1 MNNDTKPVRTMKN
14 NSGDID
20 DLRHEAE
27 SLINLE
33 SVNIDAVSPHDLQ
46 TLFHE
51 LNVHQIE
58 LRMQNEQLVEAQQQL
73 IASRNDFITLFDLAP
88 VGYLR
93 LDEKGR
99 ILQSNRTVQEMLGK
113 NHSELRDK
121 FLAAFIHTDDL
132 SIFNARYSAFYKKPD
147 GKHIELRLLDR
158 HKKPIYI
165 ELSGRLIKNQAG
177 ASVDFNQDCLL
188 VNIIAIGER
197 KKMEAQLELAAKV
210 FEHSQEGIMITA
222 PDTTILKINLA
233 FTAVTGYKP
242 AEVIGRTPK
251 TLSSGRQGPAFYR
264 DMWQKIN
271 KEGCWQGEI
280 WNRRKNGDLYAEWLS
295 ICRINDKFGRVSHYI
310 GIFSDITLRKLNEKQ
325 IEQLAYFDTLTEL
338 PNRAL
343 LNDRLKQGIVQAVR
357 HKLWLSV
364 FFLDLDRFKILN
376 DTLGHF
382 AGDLLLQNVAKRLR
396 GCVRESDT
404 VARFG
409 GDEFVIL
416 LTDFVDEQSAAQ
428 HSAEI
433 AKKILDVL
441 SQPFDLSGNQFI
453 TSTSIGVTLFPKDG
467 SSVGELIKNAD
478 AAMYYAKASGRNNYQ
493 LFSDSMRSEAL
504 TRSTLEND
512 LHHALPNQELVVYYQ
527 PLIDLQTTPNQI
539 IGFEALLRWNHPIKG
554 PISPDDFIPIAEETG
569 MIVAIGEW
577 VLKTACKQFKIW
589 RDQDQPQLTKICV
602 NLSARQFLQNDLVH
616 SIRQCLENAELDPE
630 FLEIEIT
637 ETVMMQHMSAVIH
650 ILQQLMQIGV
660 TVSLDDFGTG
670 YSSLTYLK
678 KFPINSIKID
688 RSFVRDILN
697 DPDDKVIVHS
707 IISIA
712 RHMRLNIIAEG
723 IENAEQAD
731 YLMQAG
737 CRLGQGFLYSKALP
751 AEQLDAL
758 FPPTD

>member
-1 MNNDTKPVRTMKN
+1 MKKKPA
-14 NSGDID
+14 DID
-20 DLRHEAE
+20 NLRHEAE
-27 SLINLE
+27 SLINFE
-33 SVNIDAVSPHDLQ
+33 PVNLDAVSPHDLQ

-73 IASRNDFITLFDLAP
+73 IASRNDFIKLFDLAP

-121 FLAAFIHTDDL
+121 FLAAFIHADDL

-147 GKHIELRLLDR
+147 GKHIEVRLLDM
-158 HKKPIYI
+158 HKKPIYV

-177 ASVDFNQDCLL
+177 ASADFNQDCLL

-382 AGDLLLQNVAKRLR
+382 AGDLLLQNVAKRLKS
-396 GCVRESDT
+396 CVRESDT

-589 RDQDQPQLTKICV
+589 RDLDQPQLKKICV

-616 SIRQCLENAELDPE
+616 SIRQCLDSTGLDAR

-637 ETVMMQHMSAVIH
+637 ETVMMQHMSAAIR
-650 ILQQLMQIGV
+650 ILQQLMQLGV

-712 RHMRLNIIAEG
+712 RHMRLDIIAEG
-723 IENAEQAD
+723 IENKEQAT

-737 CRLGQGFLYSKALP
+737 CRFGQGFLYSKPLP
-751 AEQLDAL
+751 ADGLIDL
-758 FPPTD
+758 FPMFD

>member
-1 MNNDTKPVRTMKN
+1 MKKN
-14 NSGDID
+14 PADID

-27 SLINLE
+27 SLINFEPNHL
-33 SVNIDAVSPHDLQ
+33 DADLPLDLQ

-88 VGYLR
+88 VGFLR

-99 ILQSNRTVQEMLGK
+99 ILQSNQTVQEMLGK
-113 NHSELRDK
+113 SHSELRDK
-121 FLAAFIHTDDL
+121 FLAAFIHADDL
-132 SIFNARYSAFYKKPD
+132 SIFNARYNAFYKKPE
-147 GKHIELRLLDR
+147 GKQIELRVLDM
-158 HKKPIYI
+158 HKKPIYV
-165 ELSGRLIKNQAG
+165 ELSGRLIKKQAG
-177 ASVDFNQDCLL
+177 ASVDFNHDCLL
-188 VNIIAIGER
+188 VNIITIGER
-197 KKMEAQLELAAKV
+197 KKMEEQLKLAAKV
-210 FEHSQEGIMITA
+210 FEHSQESIMITA
-222 PDTTILKINLA
+222 PDTTILKINFA

-251 TLSSGRQGPAFYR
+251 ILSSGRQSPEFYR

-325 IEQLAYFDTLTEL
+325 IEQLAYFDPLTEL

-382 AGDLLLQNVAKRLR
+382 AGDLLLQNVAKRLKS
-396 GCVRESDT
+396 CVRESDT

-416 LTDFVDEQSAAQ
+416 LTDFVDEQSAAL

-453 TSTSIGVTLFPKDG
+453 TSTSIGFTLFPKDG
-467 SSVGELIKNAD
+467 SSVDELIKNAD
-478 AAMYYAKASGRNNYQ
+478 AAMYHAKASGRNNYQ
-493 LFSDSMRSEAL
+493 YFSDNMRSEAL

-512 LHHALPNQELVVYYQ
+512 LHHALPNHEFIVYYQ

-539 IGFEALLRWNHPIKG
+539 IGFEALLRWNHPRKG
-554 PISPDDFIPIAEETG
+554 LISPDDFIPIAEETG

-577 VLKTACKQFKIW
+577 VLKSACKQFKIW
-589 RDQDQPQLTKICV
+589 RDQDQPQLKKICV

-616 SIRQCLENAELDPE
+616 SIRQCLDSTGLDAR

-637 ETVMMQHMSAVIH
+637 ETVMMQHMSAVIR
-650 ILQQLMQIGV
+650 ILQQLMQMGI

-712 RHMRLNIIAEG
+712 RHMRLDIIAEG
-723 IENAEQAD
+723 IENKEQAT

-737 CRLGQGFLYSKALP
+737 CRFGQGFLYSKPLP
-751 AEQLDAL
+751 ADGLIDL
-758 FPPTD
+758 FPMFD

>member
-1 MNNDTKPVRTMKN
+1 MKN
-14 NSGDID
+14 NPADID
-20 DLRHEAE
+20 NLRNEAE
-27 SLINLE
+27 SLINFEPNHL
-33 SVNIDAVSPHDLQ
+33 DADSPLDLQ
-46 TLFHE
+46 TLCHE

-121 FLAAFIHTDDL
+121 FLAAFIHVDDL

-147 GKHIELRLLDR
+147 GKHIELRLLDMR
-158 HKKPIYI
+158 KNPIYV
-165 ELSGRLIKNQAG
+165 ELSGRLIKKQSG
-177 ASVDFNQDCLL
+177 ASIDFNHDCLL

-197 KKMEAQLELAAKV
+197 KKMEEQLKLAAKV
-210 FEHSQEGIMITA
+210 FEHSQEGIMITS
-222 PDTTILKINLA
+222 PDMTVLKINLA
-233 FTAVTGYKP
+233 FTAVTGYKQD
-242 AEVIGRTPK
+242 EVIGRTPK
-251 TLSSGRQGPAFYR
+251 ILSSGRHGPAFYR
-264 DMWQKIN
+264 DMWHKIN
-271 KEGCWQGEI
+271 KEGSWQGEI

-325 IEQLAYFDTLTEL
+325 IEQLAYFDPLTEL

-382 AGDLLLQNVAKRLR
+382 AGDLLLQNVAKRLKS
-396 GCVRESDT
+396 CVRESDT

-416 LTDFVDEQSAAQ
+416 LTDFVDEQSAAL

-453 TSTSIGVTLFPKDG
+453 TSGSIGFTLFPKDG
-467 SSVGELIKNAD
+467 SSVDELIKNAD
-478 AAMYYAKASGRNNYQ
+478 TAMYQAKASGRNNYQ
-493 LFSDSMRSEAL
+493 HFSDSMRSDAL

-527 PLIDLQTTPNQI
+527 PLIDLQTPNQI
-539 IGFEALLRWNHPIKG
+539 IGFEALLRWNHPRKG
-554 PISPDDFIPIAEETG
+554 LISPDDFIPIAEETG

-589 RDQDQPQLTKICV
+589 RDQGQPQLKKICV
-602 NLSARQFLQNDLVH
+602 NLSARQFLQNDLAH
-616 SIRQCLENAELDPE
+616 SIRQCLESIGLDAR

-637 ETVMMQHMSAVIH
+637 ETVMMQHMSEVIRV
-650 ILQQLMQIGV
+650 LQQLMQMGV

-678 KFPINSIKID
+678 KFPINSLKID

-707 IISIA
+707 IILIA
-712 RHMRLNIIAEG
+712 RQMRLEIIAEG
-723 IENAEQAD
+723 IENNEQAT

-737 CRLGQGFLYSKALP
+737 CRFGQGFLYSKPLP
-751 AEQLDAL
+751 ADGLIDL
-758 FPPTD
+758 FPLLDY

>member
-1 MNNDTKPVRTMKN
+1 MKKKPA
-14 NSGDID
+14 DID
-20 DLRHEAE
+20 NLRHEAE
-27 SLINLE
+27 SLINFE
-33 SVNIDAVSPHDLQ
+33 PVNLDAVSPHDLQ

-73 IASRNDFITLFDLAP
+73 IASRNDFIKLFDLAP

-121 FLAAFIHTDDL
+121 FLAAFIHADDL

-147 GKHIELRLLDR
+147 GKHIEVRLLDM
-158 HKKPIYI
+158 HKKPIYV

-177 ASVDFNQDCLL
+177 ASADFNQDCLL

-382 AGDLLLQNVAKRLR
+382 AGDLLLQNVAKRLKS
-396 GCVRESDT
+396 CVRESDT

-589 RDQDQPQLTKICV
+589 RDLDQPQLKKICV

-616 SIRQCLENAELDPE
+616 SIRQCLDSTGLDAR

-637 ETVMMQHMSAVIH
+637 ETVMMQHMSAAIR
-650 ILQQLMQIGV
+650 ILQQLMQLGV

-751 AEQLDAL
+751 AEQLGAL
-758 FPPTD
+758 FPPID

>member
-1 MNNDTKPVRTMKN
+1 MKKN
-14 NSGDID
+14 PADID
-20 DLRHEAE
+20 NLRHEAE
-27 SLINLE
+27 SLINFEPNHL
-33 SVNIDAVSPHDLQ
+33 DADSPLDLQ
-46 TLFHE
+46 TLCHE

-121 FLAAFIHTDDL
+121 FLAAFIHVDDL

-147 GKHIELRLLDR
+147 GKHIELRLLDMR
-158 HKKPIYI
+158 KNPIYV
-165 ELSGRLIKNQAG
+165 ELSGRLIKKQSG
-177 ASVDFNQDCLL
+177 ASIDFNHDCLL

-197 KKMEAQLELAAKV
+197 KKMEEQLKLAAKV
-210 FEHSQEGIMITA
+210 FEHSQEGIMITS
-222 PDTTILKINLA
+222 PDMTVLKINLA
-233 FTAVTGYKP
+233 FTAVTGYKQD
-242 AEVIGRTPK
+242 EVIGRTPK
-251 TLSSGRQGPAFYR
+251 ILSSGRHGPAFYR
-264 DMWQKIN
+264 DMWHKIN
-271 KEGCWQGEI
+271 KEGSWQGEI

-325 IEQLAYFDTLTEL
+325 IEQLAYFDPLTEL

-382 AGDLLLQNVAKRLR
+382 AGDLLLQNVAKRLKS
-396 GCVRESDT
+396 CVRESDT

-416 LTDFVDEQSAAQ
+416 LTDFVDEQSAAL

-453 TSTSIGVTLFPKDG
+453 TSGSIGFTLFPKDG
-467 SSVGELIKNAD
+467 SSVDELIKNAD
-478 AAMYYAKASGRNNYQ
+478 TAMYQAKASGRNNYQ
-493 LFSDSMRSEAL
+493 HFSDSMRSDAL

-527 PLIDLQTTPNQI
+527 PLIDLQTPNQI
-539 IGFEALLRWNHPIKG
+539 IGFEALLRWNHPRKG
-554 PISPDDFIPIAEETG
+554 LISPDDFIPIAEETG

-589 RDQDQPQLTKICV
+589 RDQGQPQLKKICV
-602 NLSARQFLQNDLVH
+602 NLSARQFLQNDLAH
-616 SIRQCLENAELDPE
+616 SIRQCLESIGLDAR

-637 ETVMMQHMSAVIH
+637 ETVMMQHMSEVIRV
-650 ILQQLMQIGV
+650 LQQLMQMGV

-678 KFPINSIKID
+678 KFPINSLKID

-707 IISIA
+707 IILIA
-712 RHMRLNIIAEG
+712 RQMRLEIIAEG
-723 IENAEQAD
+723 IENNEQAT

-737 CRLGQGFLYSKALP
+737 CRFGQGFLYSKPLP
-751 AEQLDAL
+751 ADGLIDL
-758 FPPTD
+758 FPLLDY

>member
-1 MNNDTKPVRTMKN
+1 MKKN
-14 NSGDID
+14 PADID

-27 SLINLE
+27 SLINFVPANLDT
-33 SVNIDAVSPHDLQ
+33 ISPHDIQ

-113 NHSELRDK
+113 SHSELRDK
-121 FLAAFIHTDDL
+121 FLAVFIHADDL
-132 SIFNARYSAFYKKPD
+132 NIFNARYSAFYKKPD
-147 GKHIELRLLDR
+147 GKHIELRLLDMQ
-158 HKKPIYI
+158 KNPIYI
-165 ELSGRLIKNQAG
+165 ELSGRLIKKEAG
-177 ASVDFNQDCLL
+177 ASLDFNQDCLL

-197 KKMEAQLELAAKV
+197 KKMEEQLELAAKV
-210 FEHSQEGIMITA
+210 FEHSQEGILITS

-251 TLSSGRQGPAFYR
+251 ILSSGRQGPAFYLN
-264 DMWQKIN
+264 MWQKIN

-295 ICRINDKFGRVSHYI
+295 ICRINDKFGRASHYI

-382 AGDLLLQNVAKRLR
+382 AGDLLLQNVAKRLKS
-396 GCVRESDT
+396 CVRESDT

-416 LTDFVDEQSAAQ
+416 LTDFVDEQSAAH

-433 AKKILDVL
+433 AKKILNML

-478 AAMYYAKASGRNNYQ
+478 AAMYHAKASGRNNYQ

-527 PLIDLQTTPNQI
+527 PLIDLQTPNQI

-554 PISPDDFIPIAEETG
+554 LIPPDDFIPVAEETG

-589 RDQDQPQLTKICV
+589 QKQVRQPPLKKICV
-602 NLSARQFLQNDLVH
+602 NLSARQFLGNNLVH
-616 SIRQCLENAELDPE
+616 TIKQCLDDAELDPE

-637 ETVMMQHMSAVIH
+637 ETVMMQNMSTVIS
-650 ILQQLMQIGV
+650 ILQQLMTMGV

-712 RHMRLNIIAEG
+712 RHMRLEIIAEG
-723 IENAEQAD
+723 IENDEQAS
-731 YLMQAG
+731 YLMQSG
-737 CRLGQGFLYSKALP
+737 CRLGQGFLYSKPLP
-751 AEQLDAL
+751 AEQLGAL
-758 FPPTD
+758 FPPAD

>member
-1 MNNDTKPVRTMKN
+1 MKN
-14 NSGDID
+14 NPADID

-27 SLINLE
+27 SLINFEPANL
-33 SVNIDAVSPHDLQ
+33 DAVSPHDLQ

-73 IASRNDFITLFDLAP
+73 ITSRNDFITLFDLAP
-88 VGYLR
+88 VGFLR

-113 NHSELRDK
+113 SHSELRDK
-121 FLAAFIHTDDL
+121 FLATFIHADDL
-132 SIFNARYSAFYKKPD
+132 SIFNARYSAFYKKPNE
-147 GKHIELRLLDR
+147 KHIELRLLDM
-158 HKKPIYI
+158 HKMPIYV
-165 ELSGRLIKNQAG
+165 ELSGRLIKKQAG

-188 VNIIAIGER
+188 VNIITIGER

-251 TLSSGRQGPAFYR
+251 ILSSGRQGPAFYR

-539 IGFEALLRWNHPIKG
+539 IGFEALLRWNHPRKG
-554 PISPDDFIPIAEETG
+554 LISPDDFIPIAEETG

-589 RDQDQPQLTKICV
+589 RDQDQPLLKKICV

-616 SIRQCLENAELDPE
+616 SIRQCLDSTGVDAR

-637 ETVMMQHMSAVIH
+637 ETVMMQHMSAVIR
-650 ILQQLMQIGV
+650 ILQQLMQMGV

-737 CRLGQGFLYSKALP
+737 CHLGQGFLYSKPLP
-751 AEQLDAL
+751 AEQLGAL